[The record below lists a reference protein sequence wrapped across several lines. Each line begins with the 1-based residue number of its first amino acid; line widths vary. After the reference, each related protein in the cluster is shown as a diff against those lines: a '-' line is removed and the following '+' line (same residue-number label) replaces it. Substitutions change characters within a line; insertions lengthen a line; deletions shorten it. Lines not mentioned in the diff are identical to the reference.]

1 MEREVY
7 ASGRGKLAGFEYLV
21 NVTGRSHV
29 SFEILENSLQY
40 ACGNDEVFLRYCSQQ
55 RRRRS
60 MPDEQRVANNSQTYV
75 AEADTFQ
82 FETLKQENGQ
92 ATVIR
97 FRLEDPRYHAGD
109 VLVVLS
115 GSEIHFHGMIGQLA
129 DGWAIASD
137 PRGSLLAATVQ

>member
-1 MEREVY
+1 
-7 ASGRGKLAGFEYLV
+7 
-21 NVTGRSHV
+21 
-29 SFEILENSLQY
+29 
-40 ACGNDEVFLRYCSQQ
+40 
-55 RRRRS
+55 

-75 AEADTFQ
+75 ADADQFQ
-82 FETLKQENGQ
+82 FETLEQKNGQ

-115 GSEIHFHGMIGQLA
+115 GSEIYFHGMIGQLA

-137 PRGSLLAATVQ
+137 HRGSLLAATVQWFHLTYPDGNETRTPGVDDFTSIRWNPFLKWVERKVSAACF